1 MKQEAGESLVLIRSE
16 RSVRLCELNYP
27 VNHCELAARAQCV
40 SYCARERKPYFRAEF
55 QMRRNSI
62 IVARARY
69 DFDCRRPIVE
79 LSGNQSR
86 ARAINGRR
94 PEFSGPEKA
103 ERRAV
108 LAKSIT

>member
-86 ARAINGRR
+86 DKWSPARVQWAR
-94 PEFSGPEKA
+94 
-103 ERRAV
+103 
-108 LAKSIT
+108 KS